1 MRFIEKI
8 SRPSDT
14 FSKDKMARIFNE
26 KVKELTEKL
35 DKILRSISEKTILD
49 EKNQ

>member
-14 FSKDKMARIFNE
+14 FNKEKTARIFNE
-26 KVKELTEKL
+26 KVKELNEKL
-35 DKILRSISEKTILD
+35 DKVLR
-49 EKNQ
+49 